1 MLTKEQAF
9 PLPFIG
15 EYVPRGLAE
24 FKLHHPFKYVDDED
38 PSQNVTV
45 PIYDPTINFCTDGGS
60 IPPIAYL
67 VIGSPWRG
75 KYVEAT
81 IIHDWE
87 CFMATTLKERHA
99 ADKKF
104 LKMLKILGVPYWK
117 RRLMYRGVRAGAWWN
132 KKKILAKG
140 KNNPSS

>member
-1 MLTKEQAF
+1 MYTKKQAF

-24 FKLHHPFKYVDDED
+24 FKLHHEFKYIDDDD
-38 PSQNVTV
+38 PSKNVTV
-45 PIYDPTINFCTDGGS
+45 PVYDPKLKFLTDGGS

-87 CFMATTLKERHA
+87 CFLAKTLEERKA

-104 LKMLKILGVPYWK
+104 YKMLGILGVSHWK
-117 RRLMYRGVRAGAWWN
+117 KRAMYRGVRMGAWWN

-140 KNNPSS
+140 KTD